1 MEKLV
6 SKMPVIMS
14 DVESNVGLRT
24 EDVAQQTK
32 FIDHEVYMLERIQ
45 EMEQAIKE
53 VRRKLE
59 DMQQKNNHLVR
70 ACSCLKT

>member
-53 VRRKLE
+53 VRCKLE